1 MSRTKKSIRNVIFTI
16 VGFVVTT
23 LLQLVNRKVFI
34 LFLSSEYLGLNGLFS
49 NILSMLS
56 LSEMGIGAAIV
67 VALYKPI
74 AEKNTEKVK
83 SLMALYKKLYTIIGT
98 FVLIA
103 GALLTP
109 FLHLLIKEMPDI
121 PYIHIYYLMFVID
134 SGLSY
139 FYTYKRSLIICNQ
152 DNYISTTTTMLSS
165 VGTKVVQLI
174 ILLLTHNYFLFLLVQ
189 ILFTRLENVLI
200 SKIADKQ
207 YPFLKDKQYQ
217 KLSKDEIRT
226 IRNNVFA
233 MLAHKIGM
241 VIVNATDNLIISK
254 ILGLAVLGVYSNY
267 VLLTQTIES
276 FVTKIFSSI
285 TASIGNLVAEQSKEE
300 VETVYIGVDE
310 KKFTPEKY
318 DKECLK
324 QKYLGVEKNKK
335 IISYVC
341 RISEQKRP
349 MLFLQIIASLKEKR
363 QDFKVIVV
371 GDGNLLDK
379 MKDTAKKLQIY
390 DNMIFMGNMQNT
402 TEIYAISDVTV
413 NCSIKEGLALTSYES
428 LSMEV
433 PVVSADVG
441 GQKELINEKVGKI
454 VKLRQNEKN
463 LYDEN
468 YSKEEIQDYVEAINN
483 VLDNLE
489 MYKKNCRNRIIEY
502 FTIDK
507 MINKMSDILQNT
519 AKKPSENKIENGIKL
534 KENINLCRELITLN
548 VKNDEVEYKWE
559 CTEYEKRIY
568 GQAYSIQ
575 NMNYKKEIL
584 KEILWKN
591 PAWRGFVKIVHKLRR

>member
-1 MSRTKKSIRNVIFTI
+1 MSRTKKSIRNIIFTI
-16 VGFVVTT
+16 VGFAVTT

-67 VALYKPI
+67 FALYKPI
-74 AEKNTEKVK
+74 AEKDTEKVK

-109 FLHLLIKEMPDI
+109 FLQLLIKEMPDI

-207 YPFLKDKQYQ
+207 YPFLKDKKYQ
-217 KLSKDEIRT
+217 KLSKYEIRT

-300 VETVYIGVDE
+300 IEKNFNRILFLNYWIIAFCSICLICLIQPFIHLWLGPDYQLPMFTVIIIIVVFYFNGMRRTVLEFRNAAGLFWADRYKALVESFVNLVVSIPLTYVLGVSGVKLGTLISLLGVAFWVE
-310 KKFTPEKY
+310 GRILY
-318 DKECLK
+318 
-324 QKYLGVEKNKK
+324 KYLFQKSVLQYLLMQVKYAVITG
-335 IISYVC
+335 IQLFCAYWLC
-341 RISEQKRP
+341 RIIDLTTLS
-349 MLFLQIIASLKEKR
+349 
-363 QDFKVIVV
+363 VIVKFIIQMGICLIIPNV
-371 GDGNLLDK
+371 LIIIIFRKTDEFQYAKNLVK
-379 MKDTAKKLQIY
+379 
-390 DNMIFMGNMQNT
+390 
-402 TEIYAISDVTV
+402 
-413 NCSIKEGLALTSYES
+413 
-428 LSMEV
+428 
-433 PVVSADVG
+433 
-441 GQKELINEKVGKI
+441 KI
-454 VKLRQNEKN
+454 VKK
-463 LYDEN
+463 
-468 YSKEEIQDYVEAINN
+468 
-483 VLDNLE
+483 
-489 MYKKNCRNRIIEY
+489 
-502 FTIDK
+502 
-507 MINKMSDILQNT
+507 
-519 AKKPSENKIENGIKL
+519 
-534 KENINLCRELITLN
+534 
-548 VKNDEVEYKWE
+548 
-559 CTEYEKRIY
+559 
-568 GQAYSIQ
+568 
-575 NMNYKKEIL
+575 
-584 KEILWKN
+584 
-591 PAWRGFVKIVHKLRR
+591 

>member
-67 VALYKPI
+67 FALYKPI

-109 FLHLLIKEMPDI
+109 FLNLLIKEMTDI

-300 VETVYIGVDE
+300 VEKNFNRILFLNYWIIAFCSICLICLIQPFIHLWLGADYQLPMFTVLIIIVVFYFNGMRRTVLEFRNAAGLFWADRYKALVESFVNLVVSIPLTYALGVAGVKLGTLISLLGVAFWVE
-310 KKFTPEKY
+310 GRILY
-318 DKECLK
+318 
-324 QKYLGVEKNKK
+324 KYLFQKSVLQYLFLQTKYAVVTGIQLICAYWACRIIDLTSLSMLLKFVLQMVICLIIPNVMIVIIFWKTDEFQYAKNLVKK
-335 IISYVC
+335 II
-341 RISEQKRP
+341 KR
-349 MLFLQIIASLKEKR
+349 
-363 QDFKVIVV
+363 
-371 GDGNLLDK
+371 
-379 MKDTAKKLQIY
+379 
-390 DNMIFMGNMQNT
+390 
-402 TEIYAISDVTV
+402 
-413 NCSIKEGLALTSYES
+413 
-428 LSMEV
+428 
-433 PVVSADVG
+433 
-441 GQKELINEKVGKI
+441 
-454 VKLRQNEKN
+454 
-463 LYDEN
+463 
-468 YSKEEIQDYVEAINN
+468 
-483 VLDNLE
+483 
-489 MYKKNCRNRIIEY
+489 
-502 FTIDK
+502 
-507 MINKMSDILQNT
+507 
-519 AKKPSENKIENGIKL
+519 
-534 KENINLCRELITLN
+534 
-548 VKNDEVEYKWE
+548 
-559 CTEYEKRIY
+559 
-568 GQAYSIQ
+568 
-575 NMNYKKEIL
+575 
-584 KEILWKN
+584 
-591 PAWRGFVKIVHKLRR
+591 

>member
-1 MSRTKKSIRNVIFTI
+1 MNSMSRTKKSIRNVIFTI

-67 VALYKPI
+67 FALYKPI

-83 SLMALYKKLYTIIGT
+83 SLMALYKKLY
-98 FVLIA
+98 A

-300 VETVYIGVDE
+300 VE
-310 KKFTPEKY
+310 
-318 DKECLK
+318 
-324 QKYLGVEKNKK
+324 KNFN
-335 IISYVC
+335 
-341 RISEQKRP
+341 RILFYCQ
-349 MLFLQIIASLKEKR
+349 LFLT
-363 QDFKVIVV
+363 
-371 GDGNLLDK
+371 G
-379 MKDTAKKLQIY
+379 
-390 DNMIFMGNMQNT
+390 
-402 TEIYAISDVTV
+402 
-413 NCSIKEGLALTSYES
+413 
-428 LSMEV
+428 
-433 PVVSADVG
+433 
-441 GQKELINEKVGKI
+441 
-454 VKLRQNEKN
+454 
-463 LYDEN
+463 
-468 YSKEEIQDYVEAINN
+468 SK
-483 VLDNLE
+483 
-489 MYKKNCRNRIIEY
+489 
-502 FTIDK
+502 
-507 MINKMSDILQNT
+507 
-519 AKKPSENKIENGIKL
+519 
-534 KENINLCRELITLN
+534 
-548 VKNDEVEYKWE
+548 
-559 CTEYEKRIY
+559 
-568 GQAYSIQ
+568 
-575 NMNYKKEIL
+575 
-584 KEILWKN
+584 
-591 PAWRGFVKIVHKLRR
+591 